1 MKKEEKLAL
10 KDIKTWEDKVIQ
22 VQDKGSRF
30 VVLKSN
36 NYVKKWNSK
45 KVEVLLINLILTEFK
60 QKVMDWL
67 DKWSDKTKKKK
78 KIGKYLVNLTT
89 AMLLKCMKLRGL
101 TKLII
106 PLL

>member
-10 KDIKTWEDKVIQ
+10 KDMKTQEDKVIQ

-67 DKWSDKTKKKK
+67 NKWSDKKKKK
-78 KIGKYLVNLTT
+78 KKR
-89 AMLLKCMKLRGL
+89 KLESVW
-101 TKLII
+101 
-106 PLL
+106 

>member
-10 KDIKTWEDKVIQ
+10 KDMKTQEDKVIQ

-45 KVEVLLINLILTEFK
+45 KVEVLLINLILTEFNTEDPAINENDFPLSKRPLKANPYLIKTK
-60 QKVMDWL
+60 QK
-67 DKWSDKTKKKK
+67 
-78 KIGKYLVNLTT
+78 
-89 AMLLKCMKLRGL
+89 
-101 TKLII
+101 
-106 PLL
+106 